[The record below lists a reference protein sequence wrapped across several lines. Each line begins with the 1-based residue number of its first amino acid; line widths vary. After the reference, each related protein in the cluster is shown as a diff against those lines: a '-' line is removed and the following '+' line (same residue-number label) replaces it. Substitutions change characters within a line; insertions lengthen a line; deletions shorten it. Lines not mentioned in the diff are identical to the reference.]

1 MTRGLTFGCW
11 FMLPL
16 FVLAPWAGAPHS
28 AHQDS
33 PQDVTDIRYE
43 VTYDAATAA
52 GGVIAVSMSFRT
64 GDDQPVRLSLPAWT
78 PGSYELDNFAR
89 HIINFAASA
98 DGEVIR
104 WDKTDFDTWRVFPT
118 GSQTVT
124 VRFDYRADT
133 LDTGMSWSAPDFAYF
148 NGTNL
153 FLYPEGRGFNFPAA
167 VTIRTAPGW
176 RVATGLTPAPEPGTY
191 SAANYHDLVDMP
203 TFVGAFD
210 IDSSRVE
217 GHWYRLA
224 TYPPQALAGEQ
235 RTELWR
241 QIEDVIRPMAAV
253 FEETPWS
260 TYTIMA
266 VFPAAFGGASALEH
280 QNSHLGIYTPGIIGS
295 PILPLVI
302 AHEMF
307 HAWNVKRLRPAE
319 MVPYAYDRPQ
329 PTTLLWISEGI
340 TDYYADLALVRGGV
354 MPAEF
359 FFQITGGKINQVS
372 NTPPV
377 ALEDASLST
386 WIEPDDGTA
395 FIYYPKGSLA
405 GLLLDIMIRDASN
418 NGQSLDDVMREL
430 YQSTYKAGEGFT
442 GEQFWAAV
450 SRASGG
456 KSFNEFEAAYIDGR
470 DAYPWAKVLPLA
482 ALRLEERTTE
492 RPLIGVGLDQNG
504 ADVLVTNVTPGSAAA
519 DAGLVAGDYLIRVGD
534 VDASG
539 NSFGQMFRARYGDEA
554 PGIPLEV
561 EVRRG
566 DDTITLSMELRFV
579 ENTTYSVVEDP
590 DAPDKAV
597 RIGESILEGTVDR

>member
-1 MTRGLTFGCW
+1 MTRGMTFGGW
-11 FMLPL
+11 LLLPL
-16 FVLAPWAGAPHS
+16 FALAPWAGAPRP
-28 AHQDS
+28 S
-33 PQDVTDIRYE
+33 PAEAVQDVSDIRYE
-43 VTYDAATAA
+43 VTYDAETAA
-52 GGVIAVSMSFRT
+52 RGVIGVSMSFRAD
-64 GDDQPVRLSLPAWT
+64 DDQPIQLSLPAWT

-89 HIINFAASA
+89 HIISFEASA
-98 DGEVIR
+98 DGEPIR

-153 FLYPEGRGFNFPAA
+153 FLYPEGQGFNFPAT
-167 VTIRTAPGW
+167 VTIRTEPDW
-176 RVATGLTPAPEPGTY
+176 RVATGLTPAPESDTY

-203 TFVGAFD
+203 TFMGAFD

-217 GHWYRLA
+217 GRWYRLA
-224 TYPPQALAGEQ
+224 TYPPDALAGEQ

-241 QIEDVIRPMAAV
+241 QIEDVIPPMAAV

-260 TYTIMA
+260 TYTILA
-266 VFPAAFGGASALEH
+266 VFPPDFPGGSALEH

-319 MVPYAYDRPQ
+319 MVPYAYDRQQ
-329 PTTLLWISEGI
+329 PTTLLWMSEGI

-354 MPAEF
+354 VPAEL
-359 FFQITGGKINQVS
+359 FFQITGGKINQVA

-405 GLLLDIMIRDASN
+405 GLMLDIMIRDATN
-418 NGQSLDDVMREL
+418 NSQSLDDVMREL
-430 YQSTYKAGEGFT
+430 YHSTYKAGDGFT
-442 GEQFWAAV
+442 EDQFWAAV
-450 SRASGG
+450 SLTSGG
-456 KSFNEFEAAYIDGR
+456 KSFQDFEAAYIDGR
-470 DAYPWAKVLPLA
+470 EPYPWATILPLA

-492 RPLIGVGLDQNG
+492 RPLIGVGLDQDG
-504 ADVLVTNVTPGSAAA
+504 AEVRVTSVTPDGAAA
-519 DAGLVAGDYLIRVGD
+519 GAGIQTGDYLLRIGEVEVSERPL
-534 VDASG
+534 
-539 NSFGQMFRARYGDEA
+539 GQMFRARYGNEA
-554 PGIPLEV
+554 PGTPLEV

-566 DDTITLSMELRFV
+566 DETITLSMELRFA
-579 ENTTYSVVEDP
+579 TSTSYSVEEVED
-590 DAPDKAV
+590 ASEKAI
-597 RIGESILEGTVDR
+597 RIRESILEGTVDR